1 MSRSGAVGP
10 GPLQMIV
17 RCDRDVCE
25 EAGRGMEGA
34 GCSVRNVRLIDACV
48 AFDDSHGRDV
58 YGGQALAFMW
68 RRSWRHSLNRQ
79 ISIATTWNI
88 AQLQTIETVRNWQ
101 GVGQQQQQFHV
112 GLTAAHWSRIPGV
125 SEPTVPPVRQS
136 VDIRGHQIAEPSG
149 GRRQLLA
156 LPHGCLLHVQKSRL
170 SADISIS
177 AWRNNRPKLFEIL
190 RHERT
195 TTEANV
201 EM

>member
-1 MSRSGAVGP
+1 MRGLRRLTRSRC
-10 GPLQMIV
+10 V
-17 RCDRDVCE
+17 R
-25 EAGRGMEGA
+25 GA
-34 GCSVRNVRLIDACV
+34 GLGFLV
-48 AFDDSHGRDV
+48 ASI
-58 YGGQALAFMW
+58 LATLSQSADF
-68 RRSWRHSLNRQ
+68 HQ
-79 ISIATTWNI
+79 TWNI
-88 AQLQTIETVRNWQ
+88 AQLQTIETVRNWR

-177 AWRNNRPKLFEIL
+177 AWRNNRPKKFFIMRRRLLKPTSRCNRFIL
-190 RHERT
+190 ISL
-195 TTEANV
+195 AD
-201 EM
+201 